1 MLWSSPHEL
10 FGANF
15 PDIYGIEVAGPLLI
29 LARWPG
35 LLAKS
40 LRVHN
45 IDKVAARALHVCG
58 LSSVTAADDVV
69 SLTWELMAQPRTVP
83 WFDCVD
89 TPVIL

>member
-15 PDIYGIEVAGPLLI
+15 PDIYGIEVASPLLI
-29 LARWPG
+29 MAKWPG

-45 IDKVAARALHVCG
+45 IDNVAARALLVCG
-58 LSSVTAADDVV
+58 LSSVTAADDIVN
-69 SLTWELMAQPRTVP
+69 LTLAQPRTIP
-83 WFDCVD
+83 LFDCVD